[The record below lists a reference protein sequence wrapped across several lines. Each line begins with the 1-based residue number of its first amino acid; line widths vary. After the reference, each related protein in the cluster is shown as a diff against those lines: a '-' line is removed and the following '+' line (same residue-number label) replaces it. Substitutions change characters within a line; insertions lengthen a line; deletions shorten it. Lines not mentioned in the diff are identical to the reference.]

1 MIRPSF
7 VTSLIRHEPVRV
19 AQLGAG
25 LVLIAVAPPLALIP
39 QPFPIAMIVGGAGLA
54 LVLRNSSW
62 ARRRYVRWHR
72 RHPRAGRV
80 ADFSLQRRG
89 RRDVRDLWRYTS
101 KE

>member
-1 MIRPSF
+1 MIHQSF

-19 AQLGAG
+19 AQIGAG

-39 QPFPIAMIVGGAGLA
+39 QPFPIAIIVAGTGLA

-89 RRDVRDLWRYTS
+89 HRDVRDLWR
-101 KE
+101 